1 MCLIFYGGLSSLRR
15 EWNSERGVVML
26 WFIAIVFAVMIY
38 VGTFTHD
45 LIVAYGAAAGFLLTC
60 GAIFFKLT
68 EWPKGR

>member
-1 MCLIFYGGLSSLRR
+1 
-15 EWNSERGVVML
+15 ML